1 MENDS
6 YRTLSKYYQE
16 LEDIYWAIIH
26 GSADREPELNSRAA
40 KAKATATN

>member
-16 LEDIYWAIIH
+16 LEDIYWAIIQF
-26 GSADREPELNSRAA
+26 SSQDLYNVV
-40 KAKATATN
+40 